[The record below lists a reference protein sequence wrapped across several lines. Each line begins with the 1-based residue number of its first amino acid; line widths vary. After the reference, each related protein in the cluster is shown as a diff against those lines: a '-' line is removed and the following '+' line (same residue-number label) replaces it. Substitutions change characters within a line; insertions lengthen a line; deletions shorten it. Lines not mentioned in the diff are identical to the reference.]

1 MTWSSIKGAKRH
13 ESFPAK
19 EEDLQIENKVYFAYE
34 NDWIFFNRNV
44 SIDMQLSLEDNS
56 SDDISKHSSTGT
68 QLQVNNT
75 VLSPQCLPS
84 VNDSILNSLR
94 SDGIIDLYCDDELRM
109 SLEFEKHHLGLGL
122 IENNKIGICE
132 GKEDDLLS
140 ITAEKNFE
148 ESLEEI
154 QIDWNTIGKSDHSD
168 CRQEPTTRIKI
179 SSES

>member
-1 MTWSSIKGAKRH
+1 
-13 ESFPAK
+13 
-19 EEDLQIENKVYFAYE
+19 
-34 NDWIFFNRNV
+34 
-44 SIDMQLSLEDNS
+44 MQLSLEDNN
-56 SDDISKHSSTGT
+56 SDGISKHSSTGT

-75 VLSPQCLPS
+75 VLSPQC
-84 VNDSILNSLR
+84 LNSLR

-122 IENNKIGICE
+122 LENNKIGICE
-132 GKEDDLLS
+132 GREDDLLS

-154 QIDWNTIGKSDHSD
+154 QIDWSTIGKSDHSD
-168 CRQEPTTRIKI
+168 CKQEPTARIEI